1 MFEPDDFGLGPS
13 ATLAHVADPAPS
25 RHHVPVWNA
34 WTKGI
39 VASTPRL
46 TAWTSPEI
54 DPADGT
60 ATHQFESSRHVRIGC
75 RLVEPLGV
83 AKAGIV
89 ALHGYDEPPALV
101 REEERWAP
109 LVARGAAVLAIR
121 VRGYPGSMLDTG
133 DWTSGSWLCRGLDVP
148 HSGSTGDGSDSTA
161 TDLQAWSL
169 VLGVAD
175 VVNALRALAAHLG
188 HGVPLYL
195 SGESFGAGLGAI
207 ATGLLAAHP
216 EIGVEVSR
224 LRLGLPTLGDWKWRL
239 CPTRKSR
246 AGGAQREITEM
257 LTLHASRAEEL
268 IERLRVGDAA
278 IHAQRIRCKVLC
290 KLALRDE
297 IVPAPSSAAVY
308 NALYSPPGHKWRFV
322 TPFGHFD
329 GGIRNA
335 RRHALFDLCE
345 ADFLD
350 PTRDPV
356 DSMVRWERILSGG
369 ERAPD

>member
-25 RHHVPVWNA
+25 RFHVPVWNA

-75 RLVEPLGV
+75 RLFEPHGV

-224 LRLGLPTLGDWKWRL
+224 LRLGLPTLGDWRWRL
-239 CPTRKSR
+239 CPTRRSR
-246 AGGAQREITEM
+246 AGGAQRQITEM
-257 LTLHASRAEEL
+257 LTLHASRSEEL

-297 IVPAPSSAAVY
+297 V
-308 NALYSPPGHKWRFV
+308 
-322 TPFGHFD
+322 
-329 GGIRNA
+329 
-335 RRHALFDLCE
+335 
-345 ADFLD
+345 
-350 PTRDPV
+350 
-356 DSMVRWERILSGG
+356 
-369 ERAPD
+369 